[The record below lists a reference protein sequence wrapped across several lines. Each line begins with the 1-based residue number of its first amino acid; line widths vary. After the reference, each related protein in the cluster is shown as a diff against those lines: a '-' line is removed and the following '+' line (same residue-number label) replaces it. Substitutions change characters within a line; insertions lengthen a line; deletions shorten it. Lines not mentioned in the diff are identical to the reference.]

1 MGKIMMEEWGIDFY
15 NQLEEEMYGE
25 VDCSGNDARIWP
37 DSGWGVRIIPEEI
50 EKNQTYHMRA

>member
-1 MGKIMMEEWGIDFY
+1 MEEWGIDFY

-37 DSGWGVRIIPEEI
+37 DSG
-50 EKNQTYHMRA
+50 